1 VAGSSPVASTN
12 KIGSQMKCESCQAE
26 GFLYERKIVDETFFL
41 CEECD
46 WSSEDIE
53 IANKIGE
60 QMIQVIG
67 KIINY
72 GNRKPN

>member
-1 VAGSSPVASTN
+1 
-12 KIGSQMKCESCQAE
+12 MKCESCQAE

-41 CEECD
+41 CEACD
-46 WSSEDIE
+46 WSTEDIE

-60 QMIQVIG
+60 QMIQVIE
-67 KIINY
+67 KTINY